1 MSSLGGYAL
10 FAAAF
15 AASVATPGPDI
26 LAVVGRALGGGAR
39 ACLGL
44 VLGIV
49 AGKLTLLTL
58 ALLGLAAAAAAAA
71 AALGPLFV
79 AVKLAG
85 AFYLVWL
92 GVKLWRR
99 PVENVDGVGTV
110 AQTVLPLGREVLVG
124 FAMALGNPVAV
135 VFYVTLLP
143 TVLDVSAVTP
153 PGYVTL
159 CGIVAG
165 LAAAIMGGYA
175 LFAGGLR
182 RVFRTASAR
191 RAVDRTAGTVMIG
204 AGIAIAAR

>member
-1 MSSLGGYAL
+1 MDAMSGYAL

-15 AASVATPGPDI
+15 AASAATPGPDV
-26 LAVVGRALGGGAR
+26 LAVTGRALGGGAR

-49 AGKLTLLTL
+49 AGKLVLLTL
-58 ALLGLAAAAAAAA
+58 ALLGLAAAA

-85 AFYLVWL
+85 AAYLVWL

-99 PVENVDGVGTV
+99 PAADVDAAGATPPV
-110 AQTVLPLGREVLVG
+110 VLPLGREVLVG
-124 FAMALGNPVAV
+124 LAMALGNPVAV
-135 VFYVTLLP
+135 VFYVALLP
-143 TVLDVSAVTP
+143 TVLDVGTVTLASYAV
-153 PGYVTL
+153 L
-159 CGIVAG
+159 CGIVAA
-165 LAAAIMGGYA
+165 LAASIMMGYA

-182 RVFRTASAR
+182 QVFRTASAR

>member
-1 MSSLGGYAL
+1 MDTMGNYLL

-15 AASVATPGPDI
+15 AASVATPGPDV

-49 AGKLTLLTL
+49 AGKLVLLTL
-58 ALLGLAAAAAAAA
+58 ALLGLAAIA

-79 AVKLAG
+79 VVKLAG
-85 AFYLVWL
+85 AAYLVWL

-99 PVENVDGVGTV
+99 PAVDVDGAKLPLPAT
-110 AQTVLPLGREVLVG
+110 LPLGREILAG
-124 FAMALGNPVAV
+124 LAMALGNPVAV
-135 VFYVTLLP
+135 VFYVALLP
-143 TVLDVSAVTP
+143 TVLDLNAVTP
-153 PGYVTL
+153 ASYAVL

-165 LAAAIMGGYA
+165 LAAAIMAGYA

-182 RVFRTASAR
+182 RVFRTAAAR

-204 AGIAIAAR
+204 AGIAVAAR